1 MVLHSPDK
9 LINQHWIKNNL
20 GLKGEWGQKLYR
32 LFFTNIQ
39 NQISVKIEKSSF
51 NLWKNELCNL
61 YPMKELTIELYA
73 KHCLLFSILFT
84 FLEHALNNMNKSK
97 DPKAEIPHY
106 FDYFDYFEWI
116 VKNHQII
123 KELADLKD
131 ILTRYQVE
139 SEDLFAGIY
148 QELIFNSTRHIQGEF
163 YTDEVLCE
171 QMVESSYKM
180 GMKVLDPTC
189 GSGTFLLII
198 ARKIL
203 KSSVSFEEK
212 VHFLSSLYGIDQN
225 PLAYL
230 MTRVNLML
238 LASSYGI
245 YQDIFNIFH
254 KDSLEIHPKDLNK
267 PYSTISQRSSNV
279 PIKQP
284 KKEQNLFDLWDLI
297 IGNPPWL
304 VLNGIPSKEK
314 QLQIKKLGNDLNILL
329 GGRFATST
337 EITTIFWQKMVNE
350 FLKPGGIIHF
360 VVPASLATGSQH
372 ARFRQ
377 FLGVE
382 KIEIWDF
389 TVDFFRI
396 HNICLK
402 AQKSLHP
409 LNKLIKKTHWI
420 KFSFDEEHNCL
431 KKISEEDYLPIMIE
445 FKNKSNKSNKSL
457 HDTKD
462 NSSYRTLQKW
472 TKKKLNSG
480 LSSISNVNNQGF
492 HSSILVGRLI
502 SEKQLI
508 SLFGRPTP
516 LQISENQHSPY
527 KVLFR
532 QGASLVPRNL
542 LFVEINGTQIQ
553 PNVETNPHS
562 VFLEKHKHIPYTIYP
577 NKEAENSKIIEI
589 SPATSIQSKK
599 DSTWN
604 FNAYTSVR
612 IESKYLFPVAKSTGL
627 LSFCYFQPYMAALP
641 IEISSNSKAHIFS
654 QVRIPDQPLA
664 RKHFTHLS
672 KIYTQNLKSGA
683 KITDLFS
690 RLDYGHALSDP
701 KQLQQPKIVFAGIG
715 SNVKAAIL
723 HKPAIIDT
731 SLYFYIPSSIDEA
744 YYLIGILN
752 SDFII
757 SFVRLSGSTGA
768 NGSLRNIHKA
778 PFKLPIPIYNS
789 NNDIHRQ
796 ISEKARNIE
805 KSVYYFLDDTLKAAP
820 ELKNKIKTLQ
830 IRLINNPH
838 YRQQIMDLTH
848 FVQKVL
854 NLP

>member
-1 MVLHSPDK
+1 MLLYSPEK
-9 LINQHWIKNNL
+9 LINQHWLKNNL
-20 GLKGEWGQKLYR
+20 GLKGEWGQKLYK
-32 LFFTNIQ
+32 LIVTNIQ
-39 NQISVKIEKSSF
+39 NRINVKIEKSSF

-73 KHCLLFSILFT
+73 KHCLLFSILFA
-84 FLEHALNNMNKSK
+84 FLEHVNKNMNKGK
-97 DPKAEIPHY
+97 DPKVEISHY
-106 FDYFDYFEWI
+106 FNYFEWI
-116 VKNHQII
+116 IKNHQII

-131 ILTRYQVE
+131 ILARYRVE

-171 QMVESSYKM
+171 QMVESSYQM

-212 VHFLSSLYGIDQN
+212 VHFLSNLYGIDQN

-238 LASSYGI
+238 LASSYRI
-245 YQDIFNIFH
+245 YQDIFNIFY
-254 KDSLEIHPKDLNK
+254 KDSLEINLRDLNK
-267 PYSTISQRSSNV
+267 PQSAISQRSSKSS
-279 PIKQP
+279 IKQP
-284 KKEQNLFDLWDLI
+284 KREQNSFDLWDLI

-314 QLQIKKLGNDLNILL
+314 QLQIKRLGNDLNILL

-389 TVDFFRI
+389 TIDFFRI

-431 KKISEEDYLPIMIE
+431 KMISEEDYLPITVE
-445 FKNKSNKSNKSL
+445 FKDGSDKFFQY
-457 HDTKD
+457 TTD
-462 NSSYRTLQKW
+462 NSSNRTLHKW
-472 TKKKLNSG
+472 TKKNQNSA
-480 LSSISNVNNQGF
+480 LRSNSNTNNQEF

-516 LQISENQHSPY
+516 LQISKNQHSPY
-527 KVLFR
+527 KDLFR

-542 LFVEINGTQIQ
+542 LFVEINGAKIP
-553 PNVETNPHS
+553 PNFEPIPHS
-562 VFLEKHKHIPYTIYP
+562 IFMAEHKHIPYIFYP

-612 IESKYLFPVAKSTGL
+612 IESKYLFPIAKSTGL
-627 LSFCYFQPYMAALP
+627 LSFCYFQPYMATLP
-641 IEISSNSKAHIFS
+641 LEISSNSKAHIFS

-664 RKHFTHLS
+664 RKHFTNLS
-672 KIYTQNLKSGA
+672 KIYAKNLKSGA

-723 HKPAIIDT
+723 HTPAIIDT
-731 SLYFYIPSSIDEA
+731 SLYFYIPSSMDEA
-744 YYLIGILN
+744 YYLVGILN

-805 KSVYYFLDDTLKAAP
+805 KSVYHFVDETLKTAP

-838 YRQQIMDLTH
+838 YRQQIMNLTQ
-848 FVQKVL
+848 FVQKIL